1 MVRHC
6 IAFGCKNRSSKAECR
21 DLSWHLL
28 PLSNKNL
35 LAQWL
40 LKLRRENTPVNKN
53 SYVCSQHFEAN
64 CFIKPMG
71 GQRIRL
77 KPDSIPTK
85 FIFTVEKPKRKK
97 PADRA
102 SLNTKKTEI
111 EKLQEHSVS
120 ESINTE
126 HTDLKSGSDGIET
139 EHLESYHEGLV
150 QTGDENWEHQ
160 LKLKDDEIACLL
172 QTWQTKE
179 HELNK
184 KIQELENQLEEE
196 RRGAGRSWKE
206 GRKLEGAG
214 MINREESLQHR
225 NCKG

>member
-1 MVRHC
+1 M
-6 IAFGCKNRSSKAECR
+6 E
-21 DLSWHLL
+21 
-28 PLSNKNL
+28 
-35 LAQWL
+35 
-40 LKLRRENTPVNKN
+40 
-53 SYVCSQHFEAN
+53 
-64 CFIKPMG
+64 

-85 FIFTVEKPKRKK
+85 FIFTVGKPKRKK
-97 PADRA
+97 PADRV

-139 EHLESYHEGLV
+139 EHLESDHEGLV
-150 QTGDENWEHQ
+150 QTETENWEHQ

-184 KIQELENQLEEE
+184 KNT
-196 RRGAGRSWKE
+196 RAGKST
-206 GRKLEGAG
+206 
-214 MINREESLQHR
+214 
-225 NCKG
+225 